1 MSRIGN
7 LLTSSDPVPTEV
19 DAEFQLYNVVEQ
31 RLIVKCGGSKE
42 KLMKLYRRVKG
53 RGAFFAAA
61 KHGWTVLEV
70 SGSSS
75 TCPPEE
81 TGASYV
87 SDLPRLSGYFGTAIK
102 ILGNEMFVGETG
114 AVHQT
119 FQDGEVHL
127 FTRADDQSPWVYDSS
142 EGASTPS
149 NGGEFGASVDYDG
162 TRMVAGETN
171 NGASS
176 ACDVFTVTSGV
187 MAFEQSVVPNT
198 YTLTAGRSGRAV
210 AINDTHLL
218 FSVPNQNITENQQG
232 GVEYWT
238 RSGTV
243 WTFQQAFTM
252 GGTPL
257 LGAQFGGGMVMTDS
271 STAFIAYCDTSD
283 SNTLT
288 IQKFTRSGS
297 TWTYDSEFAI
307 AGYPNASTNYAVL
320 GTDGTNIIAGQD
332 GYDIGTNTNEGYV
345 VVFDLTGNVTSEII
359 GDADDAI
366 GSGVSIDGA
375 TAMVG
380 YAFDDTETTNSGIIR
395 EWDVCI

>member
-7 LLTSSDPVPTEV
+7 LLGSNDPVPTQGDE
-19 DAEFQLYNVVEQ
+19 DFQLYNTVEQ

-53 RGAFFAAA
+53 RGNFFAAA
-61 KHGWTVLEV
+61 KHAWTVLEV

-81 TGASYV
+81 TGASYQ

-102 ILGNEMFVGETG
+102 ILENEMFVGEMG
-114 AVHQT
+114 AVHST
-119 FQDGEVHL
+119 FQEGEVHL
-127 FTRADDQSPWVYDSS
+127 YTRPDDQSPWVYDSS
-142 EGASTPS
+142 EGPSTPS
-149 NGGEFGASVDYDG
+149 NGGQFGVSVDYDG
-162 TRMVAGETN
+162 TRMVAGESN

-198 YTLTAGRSGRAV
+198 YTLSAGRSGRAV

-218 FSVPNQNITENQQG
+218 FSVPSENLTESQQG

-271 STAFIAYCDTSD
+271 STAFIAYCDTSNSD
-283 SNTLT
+283 TLT

-307 AGYPNASTNYAVL
+307 TGYPNSGTNYATL

-332 GYDIGTNTNEGYV
+332 GYDLLTNTNEGYV
-345 VVFDLTGNVTSEII
+345 VIFDLEGNVTSEII
-359 GDADDAI
+359 GDAGDAI
-366 GSGVSIDGA
+366 GAGVSIAGA
-375 TAMVG
+375 TAMMG
-380 YAFDDTETTNSGIIR
+380 YAFDDTGATDAGIIK